1 MIAGK
6 YGEEEGGW
14 CSSASREGHGVG
26 HWKAFKNGWTQF
38 SKRVLLRCGTT
49 QECGSERIGG
59 VERIP

>member
-26 HWKAFKNGWTQF
+26 HWKAFKNGWTQI
-38 SKRVLLRCGTT
+38 SKRVAFKVGNDTRV
-49 QECGSERIGG
+49 RF
-59 VERIP
+59 